1 MQTRYEPRARSQKI
15 KLCLREKALLQADER
30 EKRPFC
36 VPERNENILLPNPG
50 IYPLASSKKYFR
62 DPAKHTAGLPIS
74 GIFATDSHPQRHR
87 RPHPLALPCCS
98 TGVNAACPPRPKSTA
113 DTPCPVT
120 IRAVFRPQ
128 RSGKGWNEQGL
139 PMLVR
144 IDAASRTSR
153 FSRDH
158 GIF

>member
-62 DPAKHTAGLPIS
+62 DPAKHTAGLP
-74 GIFATDSHPQRHR
+74 
-87 RPHPLALPCCS
+87 PCCG
-98 TGVNAACPPRPKSTA
+98 TGVNAACPPRPKSPA
-113 DTPCPVT
+113 DAPCPVT

-128 RSGKGWNEQGL
+128 RSEKGWNEQGL